1 MGVGGSAALCT
12 ELVCC
17 TGELTARLPPAPTS
31 LCDPGLVPC
40 LGYCRSKPR
49 ERCTRAFPPRGARRL
64 RGGVDMDAHLLVMTG
79 QNCSR
84 GSSALTVLLP
94 PTEALSPRNPGSR
107 TWKYT
112 RVWRAG
118 RHRHNTA
125 AYTTADAFPSC
136 STLLCEMGTKKKII
150 LKCCVSILCHD
161 HISLTQVYSSGPDQ
175 EKENRVIWA
184 EMVQSN
190 NQQLFNR
197 RLD

>member
-1 MGVGGSAALCT
+1 MGAGGSAALCT

-17 TGELTARLPPAPTS
+17 TGELTARLPPASTS

-49 ERCTRAFPPRGARRL
+49 ERYTRAFPPRGARRL

-107 TWKYT
+107 TRKYT

-118 RHRHNTA
+118 RHRHNTGSIHHSRCPLHA
-125 AYTTADAFPSC
+125 QLS
-136 STLLCEMGTKKKII
+136 SVKWEQKKII
-150 LKCCVSILCHD
+150 LKCCVSVLCHD

-184 EMVQSN
+184 ERVQSN

-197 RLD
+197 RLDR